1 MLILMTLCN
10 HVFRDVKSSENPFFL
25 TAAMQKSFEMAL
37 LAVSQRW
44 PVLLYGTM
52 GAGKSALI
60 KKLAHDYGSRGIICL
75 TKFLP

>member
-1 MLILMTLCN
+1 M
-10 HVFRDVKSSENPFFL
+10 KSREKPFFL
-25 TAAMQKSFEMAL
+25 TVAMQKSFEMAL

-60 KKLAHDYGSRGIICL
+60 KKLAQEYGSRGIIRL
-75 TKFLP
+75 TTFLT

>member
-1 MLILMTLCN
+1 
-10 HVFRDVKSSENPFFL
+10 
-25 TAAMQKSFEMAL
+25 MQKSFEMAL

-60 KKLAHDYGSRGIICL
+60 KKLAQEYGSRGIIRL
-75 TKFLP
+75 TTFLT